1 MPTGTRRRR
10 PVVDDED
17 VETAAPRRR
26 RPAPDDEPEARP
38 KRRSRPEPE
47 DEADDIDDGTDDG
60 EDEDVE
66 EAPRSRRRSVRKGPR
81 EDDDADDEPQPRRR
95 RAGSSEGRSGRRGS
109 STSSSRRVASGWGAY
124 ERSRAAN
131 SDFETKFKPSS
142 ELQVVALL
150 EDEPFHTFAR
160 HWVELDEGKRA
171 FICPASIQYVDEQ
184 GELIDDD
191 DASACPLCDVGDKAN
206 APKAYLNV
214 AVLKAGKPEHAVWEI
229 GPKVS
234 EQLQVIDKSI
244 GRRTKIS
251 EIYILATAT
260 GSGLNT
266 KYHLEPLF
274 EDDLREMAEDED
286 LPLKPVTEKQ
296 RAAIE
301 LYDESLYP
309 VPTYK
314 ELDKIAD
321 ALV

>member
-1 MPTGTRRRR
+1 MPAGTRRRR
-10 PVVDDED
+10 PEVDDED
-17 VETAAPRRR
+17 VETPAPRRR

-47 DEADDIDDGTDDG
+47 EDPDEYDDDTESDEGDD
-60 EDEDVE
+60 EDDVE
-66 EAPRSRRRSVRKGPR
+66 EAPRSRRRSARR
-81 EDDDADDEPQPRRR
+81 AARDDDADDEPQPRRR
-95 RAGSSEGRSGRRGS
+95 RAGSSEGRRGS
-109 STSSSRRVASGWGAY
+109 ATSSSRRVASGWGAY

-160 HWVELDEGKRA
+160 HWVDLEEGKRA
-171 FICPASIQYVDEQ
+171 FICPTSIQYVDEQ

-191 DASACPLCDVGDKAN
+191 DKPACPLCEIGDKAN
-206 APKAYLNV
+206 TPKAYLNV

-260 GSGLNT
+260 GSGLNI

-274 EDDLREMAEDED
+274 EEDLREMAEDED
-286 LPLKPVTEKQ
+286 LPLKPLTEKQ
-296 RAAIE
+296 RSAIE

-309 VPTYK
+309 VPSYK